1 MQIISFILNNETV
14 SAELNPNS
22 TLLDFIRKK
31 ERLTG
36 TKEVCK
42 EGDCGACSVLIGKLE
57 NGVVIY
63 KNVTSCIYPVANA
76 EGKHVV
82 TIEGLNQNSLNKIQ
96 EVYAE
101 ENAAQCGFCTPG
113 FIVSTTEYFLNNPER
128 NLEKAY
134 DSISGNICRCT
145 GYGSIKRAT
154 ERLVAEFPETPEDYN
169 DRLNLLVAENIIPE
183 YFINI
188 KDKLE
193 KLSDKK
199 ETTEIPSKG
208 NTIIA
213 GGTDLFVQRA
223 EELLNEKG
231 FFVKKLGESFIKEE
245 ENTIILSGGTTFE
258 EFAKSEIIQSLIP
271 NIDKAMKLIA
281 SQAIRNS
288 ATLAGNIANA
298 SPIGDMTMIL
308 LALNANLRLKGIS
321 EREIALSDFYLDYKK
336 IDKAADETIEEIF
349 FSKPA
354 KDFYFNFEKVSKRTH
369 LDIASVNTAFAGVVK
384 NGKIE
389 NALISAGGIA
399 PVPKVL
405 KETSK
410 FISGK
415 EINNELLNG
424 AIEIANS
431 EISPISDVRGTA
443 DYKRLLLGQL
453 IKAHFITLFPELL
466 NIGEAI

>member
-1 MQIISFILNNETV
+1 MQTISFILNNETV

-42 EGDCGACSVLIGKLE
+42 EGDCGACSVLIGELE

-154 ERLVAEFPETPEDYN
+154 ERLVSEFPETPEDYN

-336 IDKAADETIEEIF
+336 IDKAADETIEEIY